1 MNIYRIGKSGCEI
14 SIDHCRNAC
23 KNKTFSIQVTE
34 NFPGNGY
41 ENGIKENAML
51 EYRLKPEDYWM
62 KTHNTLYPLGLNEW
76 TKSMYKN
83 SLMGKLFPLLP
94 RYGDYF
100 IGKGTRSIITNHDL
114 SSDIDF

>member
-34 NFPGNGY
+34 NFPRNGY

-62 KTHNTLYPLGLNEW
+62 KTHNTLYPLGLNE
-76 TKSMYKN
+76 
-83 SLMGKLFPLLP
+83 
-94 RYGDYF
+94 
-100 IGKGTRSIITNHDL
+100 
-114 SSDIDF
+114 